1 MNTLMDNF
9 FFSIINKVTIKIIEC
24 AFSSNYG
31 TSKICS
37 VEGDV
42 QLTGKI
48 SSKYIAKNVNS
59 YSYQWC
65 ISFFYTLKNDFLKK
79 KLTSIMSQA
88 QDALHISI

>member
-1 MNTLMDNF
+1 MNILGCIYSFPTNEHFDGQF

-65 ISFFYTLKNDFLKK
+65 ISFFYTLKNDFF
-79 KLTSIMSQA
+79 
-88 QDALHISI
+88 